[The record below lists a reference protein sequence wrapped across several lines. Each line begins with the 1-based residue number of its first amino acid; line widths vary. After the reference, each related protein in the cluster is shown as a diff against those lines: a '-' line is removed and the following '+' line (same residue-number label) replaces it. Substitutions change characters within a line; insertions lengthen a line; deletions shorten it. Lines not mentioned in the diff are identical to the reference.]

1 MFSNVMTCDHFLL
14 ILQFLHF
21 NNNNDPNYN
30 PRDENRD
37 RLHKIQPFLHMSRKQ
52 FRKVYQVGEQLSVDE
67 SLNVF
72 KGWLNFK
79 QYIKTKRSRFSIK
92 LYELKT
98 SNGIILDLLVY
109 PGKGM
114 FSGDDR
120 NSDMLTTEHIPSVL
134 MEPFLGKGH
143 ILFTDNY

>member
-1 MFSNVMTCDHFLL
+1 MTRDHFLL

-37 RLHKIQPFLHMSRKQ
+37 RLHKIRPFLHMSRKQ

-72 KGWLNFK
+72 
-79 QYIKTKRSRFSIK
+79 
-92 LYELKT
+92 
-98 SNGIILDLLVY
+98 
-109 PGKGM
+109 
-114 FSGDDR
+114 
-120 NSDMLTTEHIPSVL
+120 
-134 MEPFLGKGH
+134 
-143 ILFTDNY
+143 